1 MCRTCR
7 AVFWMSILCA
17 SSILLVSCAG
27 IPAIEACDSIVL
39 DMPHGGRWI
48 VVETDG
54 SGTYSYG
61 ALPAFGAFPTGT
73 FVFEELYNELR
84 AVAERKPRDTAETY
98 GTVQFLTDRGS
109 SGDLFFVYDRDLLV
123 GLLNTAF
130 ANRVEPTETWEIE
143 AVRRLNE
150 IWMAEAE
157 MP

>member
-1 MCRTCR
+1 MRSGAFQLSLLFSMT
-7 AVFWMSILCA
+7 VLIA
-17 SSILLVSCAG
+17 SCSG
-27 IPAIEACDSIVL
+27 IPALEACDSIVL
-39 DMPHGGRWI
+39 DMPHGGRRI
-48 VVETDG
+48 AVELDG

-61 ALPAFGAFPTGT
+61 ALPAFGTFEAGT

-84 AVAERKPRDTAETY
+84 AVAERRPRETAEAC

-109 SGDLFFVYDRDLLV
+109 GGELFFVYDRELLA

-130 ANRVEPTETWEIE
+130 ANRAEPTEDWEID

-150 IWMAEAE
+150 IWLAEAE